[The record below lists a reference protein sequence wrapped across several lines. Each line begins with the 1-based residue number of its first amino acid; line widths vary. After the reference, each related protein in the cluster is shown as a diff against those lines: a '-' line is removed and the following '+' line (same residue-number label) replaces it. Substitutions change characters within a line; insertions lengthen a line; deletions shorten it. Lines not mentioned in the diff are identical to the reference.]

1 MENAADALKMAAEVL
16 LFILALGI
24 TISSFS
30 QARETSEILLRYTD
44 RDYVTQ
50 YVEDLETTERVVGIE
65 TIIPAIYRAYKEN
78 YKIYFY
84 NEDGT
89 PFGLY
94 TMRNTT
100 TGEITEINAVDS
112 TQEGLALGENWHKDN
127 FIMALLYGRNAESL
141 FKDIN
146 GNPIGWNEVKNDYN
160 TGDSVITLQD
170 DGIYDKIN
178 SRKFKEYFGVYY
190 PSQAREGAGEGVDPD
205 ETNENAQTT
214 TEQKMR
220 VISYQVYNE

>member
-65 TIIPAIYRAYKEN
+65 TIIPTIYRAYKEN

-84 NEDGT
+84 DVNGNPLE
-89 PFGLY
+89 LY
-94 TMRNTT
+94 KIKNAQ
-100 TGEITEINAVDS
+100 TGAITSINAIDL
-112 TQEGLALGENWHKDN
+112 TQDVLGDDWQKDN
-127 FIMALLYGRNAESL
+127 FIMALLYGKEAVTTKSL
-141 FKDIN
+141 LKDKYGQTISWEDFN
-146 GNPIGWNEVKNDYN
+146 TSLN
-160 TGDSVITLQD
+160 TGNSIIDLNE
-170 DGIYDKIN
+170 DGIYGII
-178 SRKFKEYFGVYY
+178 SSSKFKEYFGVYY
-190 PSQAREGAGEGVDPD
+190 PSQAREGAGEG
-205 ETNENAQTT
+205 EEENTNAQTT

-220 VISYQVYNE
+220 VISYQKYSG